1 MRIHNLCVIP
11 AYSRQTC
18 LTTIDLYNIDSAIHR
33 VVCQKY
39 DVLDNS
45 DIQNSQKLDPLA
57 KTVKKF
63 NPKIS

>member
-1 MRIHNLCVIP
+1 MWLC
-11 AYSRQTC
+11 RQATAPKVARLC
-18 LTTIDLYNIDSAIHR
+18 ISAIDLYTIDSAIHR

-45 DIQNSQKLDPLA
+45 DIQDSQKLDPLE

-63 NPKIS
+63 NSKIS